1 MLNEQ
6 YKRRKG
12 KSFLSIGLHHIEDIQ
27 SEDWTRS
34 KIQLKSVFVHVQEL
48 KIERS
53 RVEVFRDQIPLN
65 IKGRKGGAWAS
76 WCLLRK

>member
-6 YKRRKG
+6 YKMREG
-12 KSFLSIGLHHIEDIQ
+12 KSFFIIGLHHIEDIQ

-34 KIQLKSVFVHVQEL
+34 KIQLKSVSIHVQEF

-53 RVEVFRDQIPLN
+53 RVKVFRDQIPLN